1 VNENGGG
8 LPGELEEAQ
17 RFAWT
22 LEGLYDTGLVSVVL
36 YGSAA
41 RGEYRPGLSD
51 LNLLVILRDTLP
63 RTLRLGTDAA
73 RAWVA
78 LGNPPP
84 LILSLEEWRSSAD
97 VFAIEMTEIREAHVL
112 LAGAD
117 PFAGIAVDPA
127 DLRLQCER
135 ELRGARLQLR
145 ERYLLF
151 AGSPEELGD
160 LLVRSFSTF
169 LVLFR
174 TVLRLAGEDA
184 AGDPGSIVRRVARH
198 AGFDPAPLLE
208 VHDARERGQL
218 PRPSAGDPVVTGY
231 LAAVDTTAAYVDR
244 LLTEV

>member
-1 VNENGGG
+1 VNENGGA
-8 LPGELEEAQ
+8 LPGEIEEAQ

-22 LEGLYDTGLVSVVL
+22 LEGLYDADLVSVVL

-41 RGEYRPGLSD
+41 RGEYRAGISD
-51 LNLLVILRDTLP
+51 LNLLVILRDALP
-63 RTLRLGTDAA
+63 LTVRRGTDAA
-73 RAWVA
+73 REWVA

-84 LILSLEEWRSSAD
+84 LILSLEEWRGSAD

-117 PFAGIAVDPA
+117 PFAGIEVDPA

-135 ELRGARLQLR
+135 ELKAAKLQLR

-174 TVLRLAGEDA
+174 TILRLAGDDA
-184 AGDPGSIVRRVARH
+184 AGDPGTLVRRLALR

-208 VHDARERGQL
+208 VHQARELGRP
-218 PRPSAGDPVVTGY
+218 PRPSAADPLVTGY
-231 LAAVDTTAAYVDR
+231 LAAVNTTADYVDR
-244 LLTEV
+244 LLAEA